1 LPLVLEQA
9 NSKNKM
15 LRAAALEALAEHD
28 RPEVTKLF
36 TDLVK
41 GKSLDI
47 LAGPFRAIRNRQV
60 LNSLLDEGKRVF
72 DLILK
77 GDEEQIPRFSEI
89 LDCLQHR
96 QDAESEEFLLDCFNQ
111 CNKLAK
117 LKAAKNSHVAGADLM
132 VRLSSLLYDIGSP
145 KTLEALLAKRDVLP
159 PTAFGQVLR
168 SALRTWSA
176 DKIYQEF
183 APLLE
188 QKKGAGKEKSEEL
201 QHAIWASCSG
211 SVSDLY
217 YLQGIDPDTSEAQ
230 MLKNLE
236 WDPRWLDAAIKAN
249 QQVIVCWL
257 ARPDHKGAV
266 TYLLKLLEAENQSL
280 TGLIIHALARC
291 QYPKLTNVFLDLVAR
306 KTKNPRHY
314 QFVQPLLESARFLP
328 ADDLPQL
335 DAFAA
340 TLDEKFIDEFLE
352 ALAPL
357 RSVNPTN

>member
-1 LPLVLEQA
+1 MHQLDPAGTIELCKTALEDGSPDVKAAAIDCLGKHEDCLPLVLEQA

-117 LKAAKNSHVAGADLM
+117 LKA
-132 VRLSSLLYDIGSP
+132 R
-145 KTLEALLAKRDVLP
+145 
-159 PTAFGQVLR
+159 
-168 SALRTWSA
+168 
-176 DKIYQEF
+176 
-183 APLLE
+183 
-188 QKKGAGKEKSEEL
+188 SEE
-201 QHAIWASCSG
+201 H
-211 SVSDLY
+211 
-217 YLQGIDPDTSEAQ
+217 TSE
-230 MLKNLE
+230 
-236 WDPRWLDAAIKAN
+236 
-249 QQVIVCWL
+249 
-257 ARPDHKGAV
+257 H
-266 TYLLKLLEAENQSL
+266 QS
-280 TGLIIHALARC
+280 RR
-291 QYPKLTNVFLDLVAR
+291 DL
-306 KTKNPRHY
+306 
-314 QFVQPLLESARFLP
+314 
-328 ADDLPQL
+328 
-335 DAFAA
+335 
-340 TLDEKFIDEFLE
+340 
-352 ALAPL
+352 
-357 RSVNPTN
+357 